1 MADTNIK
8 TQISRLSGAKSD
20 LATAIT
26 AKGVTVPDDT
36 TLDGY
41 AALVEQ
47 IDTGVDTSDADAT
60 ASDIAKGKNAYVNGS
75 KVTGTIDSPVDVAAE
90 SADCLSISSGNIV
103 YTSSGSGTDKV
114 IWDKSKN
121 NVVRINSSYFGSC
134 FQDQVL
140 EGRTFTADGRWK
152 NATTH
157 VSGGAVLLKAEG
169 TMTNNG
175 AWTST
180 IAPGASVTI
189 PAGYHNGSGKVT
201 ASGSSSGV
209 DTSDATATAA
219 NILSGKTAYVDGA
232 KLTGT
237 MTNNGAISKT
247 LAANGTYTIPAGYH
261 NGSGK
266 VTQSLTT
273 KAATTYTPGTSN
285 QTIASGTYLTG
296 AQTIKGDSNL
306 VAANIASGVSI
317 FGVKGTYTGSSSGVD
332 TSDAT
337 ATAASILSGKT
348 AYVNG
353 SKITGT
359 MTNNGAVAKTMTA
372 NGSYTIPAGYHNGSG
387 KVTVNVSSSSGS
399 SNNNV
404 EAYAVT
410 TINPSVS
417 FKRTDGAIKIWGYG
431 TMTSSGGWGQQ
442 TTSLV
447 AFEGDKYHKGAIY
460 GSPSSTSLSL
470 SISNGKLTGL
480 PSGLTAINAIVTRG
494 I

>member
-1 MADTNIK
+1 MADTKIK

-60 ASDIAKGKNAYVNGS
+60 ASDIAKGKTAYVNGS

-189 PAGYHNGSGKVT
+189 PVGYHNGSGKVT

-237 MTNNGAISKT
+237 MTNNGA
-247 LAANGTYTIPAGYH
+247 
-261 NGSGK
+261 
-266 VTQSLTT
+266 
-273 KAATTYTPGTSN
+273 
-285 QTIASGTYLTG
+285 
-296 AQTIKGDSNL
+296 
-306 VAANIASGVSI
+306 
-317 FGVKGTYTGSSSGVD
+317 
-332 TSDAT
+332 
-337 ATAASILSGKT
+337 
-348 AYVNG
+348 
-353 SKITGT
+353 
-359 MTNNGAVAKTMTA
+359 VAKTMTA

-404 EAYAVT
+404 EAYAIT
-410 TINPSVS
+410 NTNPSVS